1 MPAVSILYKGAI
13 IISRTLMG
21 PYGMDRVVHC
31 FDFYDCANGLGIKVI
46 GGIKE
51 LTGEEYGVYVKRI
64 LPGGVAYADGRLQP
78 GDQILEVNGDSL
90 IGVTSER
97 AVDILRTASA
107 TSHMRLLIARD
118 DDARREFSDLMEKFG
133 SQSNT
138 GSARSSPV
146 LHSGSRYLES
156 TSSGSS
162 SRSQSPLLLSPA
174 NSHSPVIGNSAHSP
188 HSHCSIESGIQ
199 SISIAKSSGLGLT
212 ISGGSNRPDG
222 PMIYV
227 QELMP
232 DGDCYKDGRLR
243 PGDQLV
249 AINKD
254 SLVGSTYEEARKIIA
269 KTKIRHDENTEVAFI
284 PGRGRL
290 HPGVSVHNNIHSPPP
305 KAVGNGLNSCRLKV
319 HVRSPENRHENLFP
333 VPSLSPDICLPEL
346 TVSAPAS
353 ASNQKA
359 ASGNKPKVALDPH
372 IRLKDGKLEL
382 VLQYLGLEVTEEKKR
397 QLRQSLTTDSQ
408 GTVAYGD
415 FLQALRDLMRDELD
429 EAGLDSST
437 MLFTQHEVASLLD
450 TSAFHSLTFDSLHC
464 NGNEELEQLQ
474 LEMTDLRQEVRRLKS
489 LLKEVET
496 SKKSMEDELQRLNQ
510 KALGFLSE
518 NRTLHNKLQMAEVV
532 QRQAH
537 SAEQDYEEVIHLLEA
552 EIAELKTELAGK
564 KAKHVSEIEGD
575 ILELKRQLSLADG
588 QLRKSEVS
596 RKRLEICNRKL
607 LLFVQNV
614 HKVLSTSSHLPDEK
628 RVNSER
634 EEDKTDAV
642 SDTSLP
648 SSDLV
653 DLLLSE
659 AKELL
664 APMLSNKDALPC
676 DWDQC
681 LPTEGI
687 SNYKDHLHQKTTWP
701 PPSSPNKSDEPQ
713 PQSSTNKLPE
723 KPT

>member
-1 MPAVSILYKGAI
+1 MPAVSVLYKGAI

-21 PYGMDRVVHC
+21 PYGMDRMVHC
-31 FDFYDCANGLGIKVI
+31 FDFYNCANGLGIKVI

-64 LPGGVAYADGRLQP
+64 LPGGVASVDGRLQP
-78 GDQILEVNGDSL
+78 GDQILEANGDSL

-107 TSHMRLLIARD
+107 TSHMHLLIARD
-118 DDARREFSDLMEKFG
+118 DDARREFSELLEKFG

-138 GSARSSPV
+138 GSARSSPI
-146 LHSGSRYLES
+146 LHSSSRYLES

-174 NSHSPVIGNSAHSP
+174 NSLGPFIGNPAHPTHAHFST
-188 HSHCSIESGIQ
+188 ESGIQ

-243 PGDQLV
+243 PGDQLI

-254 SLVGSTYEEARKIIA
+254 SLVGSTHEEARKIIA
-269 KTKIRHDENTEVAFI
+269 KAKFRHEGNTEVAFI
-284 PGRGRL
+284 PGKGRL
-290 HPGVSVHNNIHSPPP
+290 HPGLVHTNIPAAPP
-305 KAVGNGLNSCRLKV
+305 KAVGNGLNSCRLKA
-319 HVRSPENRHENLFP
+319 HVRSPENRHENNFP
-333 VPSLSPDICLPEL
+333 VPSLSPDICPPEL
-346 TVSAPAS
+346 TISAPDL
-353 ASNQKA
+353 ASNHKA
-359 ASGNKPKVALDPH
+359 ASGTKPKVALDPH

-382 VLQYLGLEVTEEKKR
+382 VLQYLGLDVTEEKKR

-415 FLQALRDLMRDELD
+415 LLQALRDLMQEELD
-429 EAGLDSST
+429 EAGLDSHSV
-437 MLFTQHEVASLLD
+437 LFTQHEVASLLD
-450 TSAFHSLTFDSLHC
+450 TSAFHSPTFDSLSC
-464 NGNEELEQLQ
+464 NGNEDLEQLQ
-474 LEMTDLRQEVRRLKS
+474 LEMMDLRQEVRRLKS
-489 LLKEVET
+489 LLKEVEN

-518 NRTLHNKLQMAEVV
+518 NRTLHSKLQMAKVV

-552 EIAELKTELAGK
+552 EIAELKMQLAGK
-564 KAKHVSEIEGD
+564 KAKHVSEIEED

-614 HKVLSTSSHLPDEK
+614 HEALSTPSHLPDEK
-628 RVNSER
+628 RVNSET

-642 SDTSLP
+642 SDSSLP
-648 SSDLV
+648 SSDVV

-664 APMLSNKDALPC
+664 APVLSNKDALPC
-676 DWDQC
+676 DRDQC
-681 LPTEGI
+681 LPAEGI
-687 SNYKDHLHQKTTWP
+687 PNYKDHLHQKTTWP
-701 PPSSPNKSDEPQ
+701 PPASQTKSDQLQPPSPTNELPQ
-713 PQSSTNKLPE
+713 
-723 KPT
+723 